1 MVRAPPLGEYIDS
14 MFRQL
19 LQGLLHRTPSRCA
32 VCHAWPAQPL
42 CEACVERFAQPVTRC
57 ATCALPLAAGTFQCG
72 ACVREPPPLDACVA
86 AVGYDY
92 PWSRLIVEFKFH
104 EHAGWAASLA
114 MLMRSAPWVEPALEA
129 SDIVIPMPLS
139 PARLRARGFNQA
151 LQLARQLAPGKTDAH
166 LLLRIRDTAPQ
177 TALGRTG
184 RLANVRH
191 AFAVEPLRAS
201 VPVGKR
207 LVLVDDVMT
216 SGASLNAAARV
227 LRAAGAAHVTGLVL
241 ARAEMAHGH
250 AG

>member
-1 MVRAPPLGEYIDS
+1 

-19 LQGLLHRTPSRCA
+19 LQGLLHRTPSQCA
-32 VCHAWPAQPL
+32 VCHAWPTQPL
-42 CEACVERFAQPVTRC
+42 CDACVERFAQPVARC
-57 ATCALPLAAGTFQCG
+57 GTCALPLASGTVQCG
-72 ACVREPPPLDACVA
+72 ACVREPPPLDRCVA

-104 EHAGWAASLA
+104 ERAGWAASLA
-114 MLMRSAPWVEPALEA
+114 MLMRSAPWVEPALEEA
-129 SDIVIPMPLS
+129 DIVIPMPLS

-151 LQLARQLAPGKTDAH
+151 LLLARHLAPSKTDPR

-177 TALGRTG
+177 SALGRSE

-201 VPVGKR
+201 LAAGKR

-216 SGASLNAAARV
+216 SGASLYAAAAV

-241 ARAEMAHGH
+241 ARADMAH
-250 AG
+250 AGTG